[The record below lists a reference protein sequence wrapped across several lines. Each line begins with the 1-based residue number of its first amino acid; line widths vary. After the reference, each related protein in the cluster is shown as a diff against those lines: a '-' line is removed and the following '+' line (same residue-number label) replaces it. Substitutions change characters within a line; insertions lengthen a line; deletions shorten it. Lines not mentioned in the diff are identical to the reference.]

1 MSTLKNSQM
10 ITAILPKGV
19 ALQVVDL
26 LKNEKN
32 IITANFIYA
41 RGVGKMTPLKHRG
54 LGEQSEREILTT
66 VVPQERGEEIFEY
79 IFNVAEIDKPH
90 GGFIYMYSMLSS
102 EYTLPENVAIES

>member
-1 MSTLKNSQM
+1 MAILKNSRL

-32 IITANFIYA
+32 IITANLIYA

-54 LGEQSEREILTT
+54 MGEQSEREILTA
-66 VVPQERGEEIFEY
+66 VVSEDRGEEIFEY
-79 IFNVAEIDKPH
+79 IFNVAEINKPH
-90 GGFIYMYSMLSS
+90 GGFIFMYSMLSS
-102 EYTLPENVAIES
+102 EYTLPENAENEK